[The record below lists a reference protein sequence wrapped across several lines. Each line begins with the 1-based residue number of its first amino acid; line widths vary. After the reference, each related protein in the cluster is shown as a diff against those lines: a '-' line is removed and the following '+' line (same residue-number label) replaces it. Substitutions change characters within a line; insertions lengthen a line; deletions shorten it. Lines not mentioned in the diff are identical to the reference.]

1 MFDQA
6 SREQVVRWVGELAH
20 APHTLGDVAARAATV
35 TRIRDWAEA
44 ALAQVAIEAA
54 ALESRQGGPCFGA
67 TAFLQESAGLS
78 AREARTV
85 VKRAEV
91 IAHAPVVGEALALGE
106 VGTAHADALA
116 RTVGRA
122 SQSVRTDLLQQAE
135 SLLALGAEMTPEA
148 FERHCEAAL
157 RTLEGDDGLREH
169 ERMRRESSFKQ
180 WVDRSTGMYCGR
192 YQLDPVRGSALMNAV
207 AKELD
212 SLLREQARSTD
223 RSDQSLVTE
232 LSAQALVNLVAHG
245 HAERRND
252 PEVHVLID
260 HQSLITGLHPHGVCE
275 LSDGTAIPVAT
286 ARRLACEAG
295 LLPVV
300 LGGAGE
306 VLDVGRAE
314 RLATT
319 AQRRAL
325 RSMYRSCAFPG
336 CDVVVDRCEMH
347 HVLPFEHGGATD
359 LSNLVPV
366 CWRHHHL
373 IHEGGWRLLMDAQRT
388 IAVVRP
394 DGEIHARVPL
404 PVTARGRRLSSHQA
418 SDHVDGDRH
427 HHRTEHVRQQ
437 TMRQSSAA

>member
-6 SREQVVRWVGELAH
+6 SREQVTKWVGELAT
-20 APHTLGDVAARAATV
+20 APRSLAEVAARAAAI

-54 ALESRQGGPCFGA
+54 TFERVDGAPCVGA
-67 TAFLQESAGLS
+67 SAFLQGSAGLS
-78 AREARTV
+78 AREARAV

-91 IAHAPVVGEALALGE
+91 IAQAPVVGEALALGE

-116 RTVGRA
+116 RTVGKA
-122 SQSVRTDLLQQAE
+122 SQAVRTDLLDQAE
-135 SLLALGAEMTPEA
+135 ALLAVGVEMTPEA
-148 FERHCEAAL
+148 FERHCEATL
-157 RTLEGDDGLREH
+157 RALEGDDGLREH

-212 SLLREQARSTD
+212 TLLREEIRSTQ
-223 RSDQSLVTE
+223 RSNESRLGG
-232 LSAQALVNLVAHG
+232 LAAQALVNLTAHG

-260 HQSLITGLHPHGVCE
+260 HRSLVEGLHAHGVCE
-275 LSDGTAIPVAT
+275 LSDGAALPVAT

-295 LLPVV
+295 IVPVV
-300 LGGAGE
+300 LGGEGE
-306 VLDVGRAE
+306 VLDVGRAQ

-319 AQRRAL
+319 AQRRAI
-325 RSMYRSCAFPG
+325 RSMYRTCAFPG
-336 CDVVVDRCEMH
+336 CDVSIDRCDIH
-347 HVLPFEHGGATD
+347 HVLPFEHRGTTD
-359 LSNLVPV
+359 LHNLVPV

-373 IHEGGWRLLMDAQRT
+373 VHEGGWRLQIDDQRT
-388 IAVVRP
+388 ISVVRP
-394 DGEIHARVPL
+394 NGEILTRVPL
-404 PVTARGRRLSSHQA
+404 PVVARGRSACARSAPGRPTPDDAALGWVDTP
-418 SDHVDGDRH
+418 SDLTR
-427 HHRTEHVRQQ
+427 VRQ
-437 TMRQSSAA
+437 AH